1 MISAAYDDEGVSA
14 DPSTPWND
22 AAGRAERS
30 HRTHTQEFYEGTTAA
45 LTVAAL
51 ATQLLAWETVY
62 NTVRPHQA
70 LAQLTPLEYL
80 TTPQEAV

>member
-1 MISAAYDDEGVSA
+1 MKGERR
-14 DPSTPWND
+14 PFD
-22 AAGRAERS
+22 AVERRGWPCAERS

-80 TTPQEAV
+80 TTHFTQEAV